1 MAINLKRGY
10 NQLHKTTLSS
20 WSEKHLQI
28 YSTSIIGST
37 MEQMGEIENIYKIR
51 NESFLKSKGL
61 LVEMLSNREKKFF

>member
-1 MAINLKRGY
+1 
-10 NQLHKTTLSS
+10 
-20 WSEKHLQI
+20 
-28 YSTSIIGST
+28 